1 MKNAF
6 LSVKP
11 KSNNSSTFN
20 ISNEKKFSRY
30 FATPKYLLSHK
41 SFIEEL
47 LNIIKFSQLDFLTKI
62 LTENKNMQS
71 PQNLNKI
78 PNKLT
83 KSFLVSLKNKLR
95 LIKKEK
101 MIEFN
106 INIDEKN
113 KNSKKFFE
121 YKKFNKTQQDINQL
135 KMLNFQYE
143 NEIKK
148 IDNVIKLRKK
158 HLYLFKSYDCFLEI
172 FDEHFCRSIN
182 NYEDINKL
190 YIQNIINENNN
201 LLIIE
206 KEIIK
211 ERKKIE
217 ELKKEIKILKNKTNI
232 VNEKNKIAIDD
243 IITENRNEYIK
254 SNENRDNHK
263 PLKNKKVNFQNVINN
278 NCNHKYNINI
288 NIKNKYINI
297 IDTTKK
303 YKNRGYNNNIKFN
316 KKRYS
321 YTDKKHF
328 QNLKIH
334 SSFFLKNNIKSS
346 LFFNNKSIDNERT
359 TISSLNDKVMEK
371 ENILNNTI

>member
-20 ISNEKKFSRY
+20 ISNENKFSRY

-83 KSFLVSLKNKLR
+83 KSFLVSLKNRLR

-172 FDEHFCRSIN
+172 FDEHFCRGIN

-217 ELKKEIKILKNKTNI
+217 ELKKEIKNLKNKTDV

-254 SNENRDNHK
+254 SNENKDNYK

-278 NCNHKYNINI
+278 NCNHKYNI
-288 NIKNKYINI
+288 
-297 IDTTKK
+297 
-303 YKNRGYNNNIKFN
+303 NNNIKFN

-334 SSFFLKNNIKSS
+334 SSFFLKNNIKNS

-359 TISSLNDKVMEK
+359 TISSLNDKAMEK